1 MIKKLDIDLM
11 DVTEEDYE
19 SARREY
25 SRDYPTLG
33 DESWNNRYPKG
44 FLDWAGNRTSLNARG
59 EQQLV
64 DKINEII
71 DHLNLE
77 QFGEDGEDLG
87 DYLRKKT

>member
-11 DVTEEDYE
+11 DVTEEDYDT
-19 SARREY
+19 ARAEHVRQY
-25 SRDYPTLG
+25 DTS
-33 DESWNNRYPKG
+33 SWNKRYPQG
-44 FLDWAGNRTSLNARG
+44 FPDWAGNRLALNARG

-71 DHLNLE
+71 DYLNLE

-87 DYLRKKT
+87 DYLRNKT